1 MIMQKANITS
11 MTTSSTRAILGNR
24 SLMTLAGGH
33 FTVDMYSGLL
43 PVLYPILTDRF
54 ELDLKTVGLVALA
67 YSGAS
72 SVSQPFF
79 GWLADRYGTRFTG
92 FALAWSAILF
102 ATIGFAPTFPILL
115 ILATLAGLGS
125 GAFHPFGAITASSV
139 IHDSRRNTAMSIYST
154 GGTLG
159 VAIGPMVGALL
170 FHFLGMR
177 GTAVMLLPGVTI
189 ALWLLLAMRSVN
201 VQGTRSKSYVP
212 PAVRHSIPLVL
223 VGIVVAVMMLRMF
236 PTIGLQNFI
245 PLWYD
250 DLGYGA
256 SYYGPLS
263 TVIILSSAFGALG
276 AGTLADNYGR
286 RAVMLVTTVLSIP
299 AVWAF
304 AEFPG
309 HWAFASGA
317 VIGLLSGSTSP
328 LMLVMGQQLMVGRA
342 GVASGLLLGLGFVAG
357 AIGTPIFGAIGDAF
371 GMQNAVRSQM
381 IVLVLA
387 SVAAWYLPSE
397 TRMAQIR
404 QSRDAATQAAMKST
418 VPSTSKATV

>member
-1 MIMQKANITS
+1 MATSPMRMIV
-11 MTTSSTRAILGNR
+11 RNR
-24 SLMTLAGGH
+24 PLMTLASGH

-43 PVLYPILTDRF
+43 PVLYPILTNRF

-92 FALAWSAILF
+92 FALAWSAVLF
-102 ATIGFAPTFPILL
+102 ATIGFAPNFGILL

-125 GAFHPFGAITASSV
+125 GAFHPFGAISASAV
-139 IHDSRRNTAMSIYST
+139 IDDKRRNTAMSVYST

-159 VAIGPMVGALL
+159 VAIGPIVGAVL
-170 FHFLGMR
+170 FHVFGMR
-177 GTAVMLLPGVTI
+177 GTAVMLIPGISI
-189 ALWLLLAMRSVN
+189 AFWLLTAMRSVN
-201 VQGTRSKSYVP
+201 VQGSRSKTYVP
-212 PAVRHSIPLVL
+212 PAIRHAIPWAM
-223 VGIVVAVMMLRMF
+223 VGMVVAVMMLRMF

-263 TVIILSSAFGALG
+263 TVIILASAFGALG
-276 AGTLADNYGR
+276 AGTLADSYGR
-286 RAVMLVTTVLSIP
+286 RAVMVVTTVLSIP

-309 HWAFASGA
+309 HWGFVSGA
-317 VIGLLSGSTSP
+317 VIGLLSGSTAP
-328 LMLVMGQQLMVGRA
+328 LMLVMAQQLMVGRA
-342 GVASGLLLGLGFVAG
+342 GVASGFILGLGFVAG

-371 GMQNAVRSQM
+371 GMQTAVRSQT
-381 IVLVLA
+381 IVLLIA
-387 SVAAWYLPSE
+387 TVAAWYLPSE
-397 TRMAQIR
+397 SRMAAIR
-404 QSRDAATQAAMKST
+404 ESREQAIEAAAAPARS
-418 VPSTSKATV
+418 

>member
-1 MIMQKANITS
+1 MATSTMRMIL
-11 MTTSSTRAILGNR
+11 RNR
-24 SLMTLAGGH
+24 PLMTLASGH

-43 PVLYPILTDRF
+43 PVLYPVLTNRF
-54 ELDLKTVGLVALA
+54 DLDLKTVGLVALA

-72 SVSQPFF
+72 SVSQPLF

-92 FALAWSAILF
+92 FALAWSAVLF
-102 ATIGFAPTFPILL
+102 ATIGFAPNFGILL

-125 GAFHPFGAITASSV
+125 GAFHPLGAISASAV
-139 IHDSRRNTAMSIYST
+139 IDDSRRNTAMSVYST

-159 VAIGPMVGALL
+159 VAIGPMVGAVL
-170 FHFLGMR
+170 FHVFGMQ
-177 GTAVMLLPGVTI
+177 GTALMLIPGVII
-189 ALWLLLAMRSVN
+189 ALWLLVAMRSVN
-201 VQGTRSKSYVP
+201 VQGTRSKTYVR
-212 PAVRHSIPLVL
+212 PAVKHTIPWAM
-223 VGIVVAVMMLRMF
+223 VGMVIAVMMLRMF

-250 DLGYGA
+250 DMGFGA

-263 TVIILSSAFGALG
+263 TVIILASAFGALG

-309 HWAFASGA
+309 HWGFVSGA
-317 VIGLLSGSTSP
+317 MIGLLSGSTAP
-328 LMLVMGQQLMVGRA
+328 LMLVMGQQLMIGRA

-371 GMQNAVRSQM
+371 GMQNAVRSQI
-381 IVLVLA
+381 IVLLLA
-387 SVAAWYLPSE
+387 TIAAWYLPTE
-397 TRMAQIR
+397 TRMAAIR
-404 QSRDAATQAAMKST
+404 QSREEAVHTAPAPART
-418 VPSTSKATV
+418 